1 MTSGRRIISVGS
13 VLPRFVAGTIET
25 VEYDQLPQ
33 ISIDKTNAPREWALD
48 LKVPKGKPATVTVVE
63 QVDKLAPDA
72 QPFVTDLNPSISDA
86 NLKFGIPQG
95 EKGDPGDQNVFI
107 GCYTPVDTTQI

>member
-48 LKVPKGKPATVTVVE
+48 LKVPKVN
-63 QVDKLAPDA
+63 
-72 QPFVTDLNPSISDA
+72 QPR
-86 NLKFGIPQG
+86 
-95 EKGDPGDQNVFI
+95 
-107 GCYTPVDTTQI
+107 